1 MDRPDYTP
9 ARLESWRYAS
19 AYPRI
24 PYLETATTV
33 DPDDI
38 LNTEIWLNNPYRQL
52 EDVMWKAIQ
61 AEMEEKFRRF
71 FGGIDMN
78 KDIKLKDLR
87 SGYVVEL
94 RNGTKWLVARAG
106 NDFTRILV
114 DNRGSWGYLDRSYNE
129 DLTMKDSVEGVF
141 GGVHTKD
148 IVKVWGLVTTSREWG
163 YAAGTATGYRP
174 VLWERKE
181 AKKLTV
187 DQISEL
193 LGYPVEIVGENR

>member
-1 MDRPDYTP
+1 MDRPDYLP

-24 PYLETATTV
+24 PYRKPEMDLEKV
-33 DPDDI
+33 
-38 LNTEIWLNNPYRQL
+38 LNVNYWPLSPLRSWLAEQL
-52 EDVMWKAIQ
+52 HQDTNQ
-61 AEMEEKFRRF
+61 Y
-71 FGGIDMN
+71 FGGNNMN
-78 KDIKLKDLR
+78 ENMKLKDLR

-94 RNGTKWLVARAG
+94 RNGTRWLVARAG

>member
-1 MDRPDYTP
+1 MDRPDYLP
-9 ARLESWRYAS
+9 ARMESWRYAS

-24 PYLETATTV
+24 PYRKPEMDLETVLHVNYWPLSPLRA
-33 DPDDI
+33 
-38 LNTEIWLNNPYRQL
+38 WLAEQLRQD
-52 EDVMWKAIQ
+52 EHQ
-61 AEMEEKFRRF
+61 F
-71 FGGIDMN
+71 FGGNNMN
-78 KDIKLKDLR
+78 ENMKLKDLR
-87 SGYVVEL
+87 SGYVVQL
-94 RNGTKWLVARAG
+94 RNGTKWLVSRAG

>member
-1 MDRPDYTP
+1 MYRPDYLP

-24 PYLETATTV
+24 PYRKPETEVDLETV
-33 DPDDI
+33 
-38 LNTEIWLNNPYRQL
+38 LNVNYWPLSPLRGWMAEQLRQ
-52 EDVMWKAIQ
+52 DAHQ
-61 AEMEEKFRRF
+61 F
-71 FGGIDMN
+71 FGGNNMN
-78 KDIKLKDLR
+78 ENMKLKDLR

-114 DNRGSWGYLDRSYNE
+114 DNRGSWGYLDRCYNE

-148 IVKVWGLVTTSREWG
+148 IVKVWGLVTTPREWK
-163 YAAGTATGYRP
+163 YAAGIATDYRP
-174 VLWERKE
+174 VLWKRKE
-181 AKKLTV
+181 VKKLTV

-193 LGYPVEIVGENR
+193 LGYQVEIVGENR

>member
-1 MDRPDYTP
+1 MYRPEYIP
-9 ARLESWRYAS
+9 ARMESWRYAS

-24 PYLETATTV
+24 PYRKPELEV
-33 DPDDI
+33 DLEKV
-38 LNTEIWLNNPYRQL
+38 LNVNYWPLSPLRGWMAEQLRQD
-52 EDVMWKAIQ
+52 EHQ
-61 AEMEEKFRRF
+61 Y
-71 FGGIDMN
+71 FGGNNMN
-78 KDIKLKDLR
+78 ENMKLKDLR
-87 SGYVVEL
+87 SGYVVQL
-94 RNGTKWLVARAG
+94 RNGTKWLVSRAG

-114 DNRGSWGYLDRSYNE
+114 GNRGSWSYLDRSYNE

-163 YAAGTATGYRP
+163 YAAGTATSYRP

>member
-1 MDRPDYTP
+1 MDRPEYIP
-9 ARLESWRYAS
+9 ARMESWRYAS

-24 PYLETATTV
+24 PYRKPELETV
-33 DPDDI
+33 LHVNYWP
-38 LNTEIWLNNPYRQL
+38 LSPLRGWLAEQLRQD
-52 EDVMWKAIQ
+52 EHQ
-61 AEMEEKFRRF
+61 Y
-71 FGGIDMN
+71 FGGNDMN
-78 KDIKLKDLR
+78 ESMKLKDLR

-114 DNRGSWGYLDRSYNE
+114 DNNGSWGYLDHCYNE
-129 DLTMKDSVEGVF
+129 DLTMKDSVEGVC
-141 GGVHTKD
+141 GGVQTQD
-148 IVKVWGLVTTSREWG
+148 IMKVYGLVSNPRHWQNAACTTLGLS
-163 YAAGTATGYRP
+163 YRP
-174 VLWERKE
+174 LLWRRIE